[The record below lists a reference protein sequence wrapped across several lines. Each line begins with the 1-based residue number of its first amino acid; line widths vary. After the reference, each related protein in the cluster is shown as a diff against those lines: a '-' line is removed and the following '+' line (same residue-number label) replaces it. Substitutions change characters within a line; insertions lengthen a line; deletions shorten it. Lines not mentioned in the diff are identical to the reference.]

1 MQVKARLPEA
11 FEFLFSPARYKVAY
25 GGRGG
30 GKSWGIADALLI
42 QGAQRTLRVLCAREI
57 QKSIEESVHQLLCDR
72 IEALGLSAFYSV
84 TRTHITGANG
94 TTFAF
99 AGLRDIGIASLK
111 SYEGIDICWVEEAAT
126 VSKRSWATL
135 IPTIRKEGSEIWI
148 SFNPQLD
155 SDETYRRFVLQPPS
169 SAVVRKINWQDNPW
183 YPSTLLAEMADLRE
197 RDPDEYLHVYEG
209 HCRQVLEGAVYAA
222 ELRKAT
228 ADGRICKVPY
238 DPTKPVHTFW
248 DLGFGD
254 ATSIW
259 FAQSY
264 PGEFRVIDYESDN
277 QKPLPHYLQLL
288 QHKGYIYG
296 QDWLPHDARARN
308 LGTGR
313 SIEELMRA
321 AGRQVRIVPQLSIA
335 DGINAARTTF
345 PLFTFDE
352 EKTADGL
359 QCLRHYR
366 YERDEQL
373 GVWKKTPLHDW
384 ASHGADAFRY
394 MAIGLRA
401 PEIER
406 KQVQQHR
413 RERAYQGPGA
423 WMT

>member
-1 MQVKARLPEA
+1 MQVKARLPESFA
-11 FEFLFSPARYKVAY
+11 FLFEPARYKVAY
-25 GGRGG
+25 GGRGS
-30 GKSWGIADALLI
+30 GKSWAFADALLI
-42 QGAQRTLRVLCAREI
+42 QGAQRPLRILCAREI

-72 IEALGLSAFYSV
+72 IVALGLEAFYRV
-84 TRTHITGANG
+84 TRTHIEGQNG
-94 TTFAF
+94 TGFAF
-99 AGLRDIGIASLK
+99 AGLRDLGVASIK
-111 SYEGIDICWVEEAAT
+111 SYEGIDICWVEEADG
-126 VSKRSWATL
+126 VSRKSWSIL
-135 IPTIRKEGSEIWI
+135 IPTIRKECSEIWI

-155 SDETYRRFVLQPPS
+155 TDETYRRFVLKAPT
-169 SAVVRKINWQDNPW
+169 SAVVRKVNWQDNPFF
-183 YPSTLLAEMADLRE
+183 PVTLRDEAMALRE
-197 RDPDEYLHVYEG
+197 NDPDEYLHVYEG
-209 HCRQVLEGAVYAA
+209 NCRQVLDGAIYAA

-228 ADGRICKVPY
+228 EGGRICKVPY

-259 FAQSY
+259 FAQSL
-264 PGEFRVIDYESDN
+264 PGEFRVIDYEQDN

-288 QHKGYIYG
+288 QGKGYIYG
-296 QDWLPHDARARN
+296 TDWLPHDARAKN

-313 SIEELMRA
+313 SVEELMRA
-321 AGRQVRIVPQLSIA
+321 AGRNVRIVPQLSVA

-352 EKTADGL
+352 EKTADGM

-373 GVWKKTPLHDW
+373 GTWKKQPLHDW

-394 MAIGLRA
+394 MAIALKA

-406 KQVQQHR
+406 KAAAAAR
-413 RERAYQGPGA
+413 RTAYTGPGA

>member
-1 MQVKARLPEA
+1 LPEA
-11 FEFLFSPARYKVAY
+11 FAYLFEPARYKVAY

-30 GKSWGIADALLI
+30 GKSWAIADALVI
-42 QGAQRTLRVLCAREI
+42 QGAQRQLRILCAREI
-57 QKSIEESVHQLLCDR
+57 QRSIEESVHQLLVDR
-72 IEALGLSAFYSV
+72 ISALGLDAFYSV
-84 TRTHITGANG
+84 TKTHITGANG

-155 SDETYRRFVLQPPS
+155 SDETYRRFVVTPPS
-169 SAVVRKINWQDNPW
+169 SAVVRKIGWQDNPW
-183 YPSTLLAEMADLRE
+183 YPSTLLAEMQELRD

-228 ADGRICKVPY
+228 EAGKICKVPY

-264 PGEFRVIDYESDN
+264 PGEFRVIDYEQDN

-288 QHKGYIYG
+288 QGKGYIYG
-296 QDWLPHDARARN
+296 TDWLPHDARARN

-321 AGRQVRIVPQLSIA
+321 AGRTVRIVPQLSLV

-352 EKTADGL
+352 DKTADGL

-366 YERDEQL
+366 YERDEVL
-373 GVWKKTPLHDW
+373 GTWKKTPLHDW

-394 MAIGLRA
+394 MAIALKA

-406 KQVQQHR
+406 KAATDAR
-413 RERAYQGPGA
+413 RPRYAGPGA